1 MIVTPAL
8 VIGAVV
14 GLSLILTSSSARW
27 RRAGTGMLI
36 CLVVALV
43 VANPIGIGTVIVRG
57 VNALIG

>member
-8 VIGAVV
+8 VVGAVV

-36 CLVVALV
+36 CLVVA
-43 VANPIGIGTVIVRG
+43 NPIGIGTVIVRG
-57 VNALIG
+57 INALIG